1 MSLGRQLLR
10 NIVSSWISYGI
21 RLSCG
26 FFFVPYIAATL
37 GGERYGLWTIIFQ
50 AINYFTLLDLGLER
64 AVVKYVSK
72 YVGQKDQRNIS
83 KTLSTATALYT
94 GLGLLIGISAFAIS
108 QFFFGLFHINDPALL
123 TDSRTAF
130 LILGLFLMSRFLT
143 NGYTQTIVGMQR
155 TDVFNVLDVFEEVFR
170 IGTLVYL
177 LSQGYGLTALAT
189 GIFGVSLIRQ
199 LGVVIW
205 MTWRHPEIRFRPGD
219 IDKGRAKEL
228 FGFST
233 VSFGITLA
241 WLVIFGSDAII
252 LGLLAT
258 PTAAALFA
266 PASQLMLYLRHI
278 INAIGTPLAPAVSQ
292 LDSRAASDQ
301 VALTYRK
308 GVKYVTYLSFFVS
321 AGVVIF
327 AHPFIQLWLPIQFEP
342 TASVMAILAVGAAFF
357 LPQILANAILFG
369 LEQHRYLLIVLI
381 FEAAIKLTL
390 SLILVGQYG
399 AVGLAIGTASAQVAM
414 YSFVYPMLICRRL
427 KIPAGPILVTSLRS
441 ALLALVVT
449 VPLSLFIRMS
459 SQPTN
464 WLTIGM
470 EIALVSAVVMLVG
483 LVTLAEADDRARIAR
498 FLHLSP
504 R

>member
-1 MSLGRQLLR
+1 VSLGRQLLR
-10 NIVSSWISYGI
+10 NIVSSWISYGV

-72 YVGQKDQRNIS
+72 FVGHKDQRNIS
-83 KTLSTATALYT
+83 KTLSTATASYT
-94 GLGLLIGISAFAIS
+94 CLGLLIGISAFAIS
-108 QFFFGLFHINDPALL
+108 QFFFSLFHIDNPELL
-123 TDSRTAF
+123 ADSRTAF

-143 NGYTQTIVGMQR
+143 NAYTQTIVGLQR
-155 TDVFNVLDVFEEVFR
+155 TDVFNILDIFEEVSR

-177 LSQGYGLTALAT
+177 LSQGYGLTALAA

-205 MTWRHPEIRFRPGD
+205 MTWCHPEIRFRPGD
-219 IDKGRAKEL
+219 IDRGRAKEL

-233 VSFGITLA
+233 VSFGITLT

-252 LGLLAT
+252 LGLLAS

-327 AHPFIQLWLPIQFEP
+327 AHPFISLWLPVQFEP
-342 TASVMAILAVGAAFF
+342 TASVMAILAIGAAFF

-369 LEQHRYLLIVLI
+369 LEQHRYLLVVLVC
-381 FEAAIKLTL
+381 EAAIKLTL
-390 SLILVGQYG
+390 SLLLVSQYG
-399 AVGLAIGTASAQVAM
+399 AVGLAVGTSVAQVAL
-414 YSFVYPMLICRRL
+414 YSIVYPVLVCRRL
-427 KIPAGPILVTSLRS
+427 KIPAGAILLASLRS

-449 VPLSLFIRMS
+449 VPISLLAKLALDPVSWF
-459 SQPTN
+459 
-464 WLTIGM
+464 TIGLD
-470 EIALVSAVVMLVG
+470 IAIVLAVVMTVG
-483 LVTLAEADDRARIAR
+483 LALLIEPDDRSRLAR
-498 FLHLSP
+498 FFHLSP